1 MAEPQRRLRQLPRD
15 AAPAPAP
22 AAAPPAPGAQAAR
35 APEVRLEITAQVLNL
50 NPGLYAIEVAPAT
63 LDQMVRLDTGLAL
76 PCARLDPLPPS
87 GPGRAFV
94 SVLSESSLLL
104 PGSAPSFVRVAGGVA
119 AALLTVYKMVGPMQP
134 PEVRVR
140 LISAPDLDPAVR
152 DEIEPAAA
160 SLPLTLLVHIEEHG
174 DLTAQGGQWAVAP
187 GRAGRSFEG
196 FAIMPGGDVPAD
208 QLEYQALL
216 GQDWTSPWTAGGD
229 FCGSRQMALPLLGVR
244 VRLRGDAEARYRCQ
258 VWGRYAGGEVVQV
271 ENGELCRNEAGTPL
285 EGLRVALIARP
296 VPEGGAIA
304 SPSAESPAAA
314 GRRPKPGRSRP

>member
-1 MAEPQRRLRQLPRD
+1 MAEPQRRLRPLPRETE
-15 AAPAPAP
+15 AAPVP
-22 AAAPPAPGAQAAR
+22 AASPSGAR

-50 NPGLYAIEVAPAT
+50 NPGLYAIEVAPAP
-63 LDQMVRLDTGLAL
+63 LDQLVRLDTGLAL

-104 PGSAPSFVRVAGGVA
+104 PGSAPGFIRVAGGVA
-119 AALLTVYKMVGPMQP
+119 AALLTVYKMVGPMLP

-140 LISAPDLDPAVR
+140 LISAPDLDQAVR
-152 DEIEPAAA
+152 DEIEPAAN

-187 GRAGRSFEG
+187 GRAGRSVEG

-216 GQDWTSPWTAGGD
+216 GQDWTSPWTSGGD

-244 VRLRGDAEARYRCQ
+244 VRLRGAAEKTYRCE
-258 VWGRYAGGEVVQV
+258 VWGRYAGGEVVHV
-271 ENGELCRNEAGTPL
+271 ENGELCRNAAGTPL
-285 EGLRVALIARP
+285 EGLRIALLP
-296 VPEGGAIA
+296 KTDTGAEPPPA
-304 SPSAESPAAA
+304 SPAPPATGRRGKA
-314 GRRPKPGRSRP
+314 GRARS